1 MRKLTQTR
9 LFRLLD
15 GTEGVFNPAEMDLQP
30 VYDDFVQSVIALCGS
45 TQDATPAYFTL
56 HYTRL
61 ELQDYR
67 SVINE
72 GAGEK

>member
-1 MRKLTQTR
+1 MRRLTQTR

-15 GTEGVFNPAEMDLQP
+15 GTEGVFNPAELQP
-30 VYDDFVQSVIALCGS
+30 VYDDFVRSVIALCGS
-45 TQDATPAYFTL
+45 TGEDTPAYFTL

-72 GAGEK
+72 GEGEK